1 MRTVARACL
10 LALRDYA
17 HEGLLSACS
26 VLGLAAV
33 LTPLLVLYGVKFGVV
48 QTLAD
53 RLLEDPRTLEI
64 SPVTSGRYTPD
75 YLARLAA
82 HPDVSFVLPRTRSIA
97 ATMDLSHGEGQT
109 RKTLVASAGAHSPR
123 RPLFWPATMPTVP
136 AMPTAVGKSNA
147 DGDAASPAL
156 TPIGV
161 ALSATAAEKLG
172 VRQGDPLLGRVE
184 RRYQGQVQSAR
195 VPLRVVAVLPL
206 AAQQK
211 DVAYVPLPLLE
222 AAEDFRDGRAVPE
235 LGAGNGWTGEPRP
248 DGPRRVSR
256 LPPVRPQSGGG
267 EQPAPG
273 LCPAKAG
280 RVYPR
285 RGN

>member
-1 MRTVARACL
+1 MPMKACCRPVPCWDWPPCSRRCWCFTGQSSRGPDPLRTA
-10 LALRDYA
+10 
-17 HEGLLSACS
+17 
-26 VLGLAAV
+26 
-33 LTPLLVLYGVKFGVV
+33 
-48 QTLAD
+48 
-53 RLLEDPRTLEI
+53 LLEDPRTLEI
-64 SPVTSGRYTPD
+64 SPVTSGHYTPD

-97 ATMDLSHGEGQT
+97 ATMDLSHGEGQA
-109 RKTLVASAGAHSPR
+109 RKTLLASLEPTAPGD
-123 RPLFWPATMPTVP
+123 PLLARYHATVP
-136 AMPTAVGKSNA
+136 AILTAGGKSNA

-156 TPIGV
+156 TPISV

-222 AAEDFRDGRAVPE
+222 AAEDFRDGRAVPS
-235 LGAGNGWTGEPRP
+235 AGQRLDGRAPGP
-248 DGPRRVSR
+248 DGPRVSWF
-256 LPPVRPQSGGG
+256 PPVRPQHGGG
-267 EQPAPG
+267 
-273 LCPAKAG
+273 
-280 RVYPR
+280 
-285 RGN
+285 